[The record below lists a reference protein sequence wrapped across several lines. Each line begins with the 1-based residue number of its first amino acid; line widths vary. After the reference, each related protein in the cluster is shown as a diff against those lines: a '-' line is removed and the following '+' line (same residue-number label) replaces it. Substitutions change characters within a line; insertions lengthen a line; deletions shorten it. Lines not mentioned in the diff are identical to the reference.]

1 MVIPA
6 PDPDD
11 PLKVRRVLAFMTA
24 FFAMVLF
31 PTIIAGMVAFCD
43 LDLDFSL
50 KLLLYEGGMATG
62 PIGAYLFAAHKMQ
75 NQGK

>member
-1 MVIPA
+1 MIPA

-11 PLKVRRVLAFMTA
+11 PLKVRRALAFMCA

-31 PTIIAGMVAFCD
+31 PTIVAGLVAFCD
-43 LDLDFSL
+43 LDLNFAL

-62 PIGAYLFAAHKMQ
+62 PIGAYLFAAQKMQ